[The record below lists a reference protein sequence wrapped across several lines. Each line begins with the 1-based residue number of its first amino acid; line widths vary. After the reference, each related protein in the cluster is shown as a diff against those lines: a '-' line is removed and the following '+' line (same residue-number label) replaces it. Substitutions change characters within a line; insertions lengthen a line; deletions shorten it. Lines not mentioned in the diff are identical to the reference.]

1 MSMKTANE
9 RTWNW
14 KQANGTV
21 LKVVSNPKKGTITV
35 FNDRGQIVLEKK
47 NLSPEQVKIIE
58 QHFLNLVTRKKQMST
73 KKAPDFDPMIS

>member
-1 MSMKTANE
+1 MKTSNK

-14 KQANGTV
+14 KQANGSM

-35 FNDRGQIVLEKK
+35 YKGSGQVVLEKK

-58 QHFLNLVTRKKQMST
+58 RHFLNVVTKKKQLYSR
-73 KKAPDFDPMIS
+73 KVPKFDPMIT